1 MSFFIPIFLTG
12 LITGGIGCMA
22 VQGGLLASIIATQ
35 QQKEH
40 TFKKTLWIVLIF
52 LLGKIIAYTL
62 LGFALGWVGSF
73 FQMTI
78 ITRVLLMVAASL
90 FMIVTALNLLQV
102 HPIFRRFALQPPK
115 FLYTLARKESKTLDW
130 FAPLFVGVLTIF
142 LPCGTTQAMM
152 VSALQYGNPLISASI
167 LLVFTLGTV
176 PLFVLFG
183 VLIQA
188 ASVVFTKYFAPI
200 AAALVIGLAMWNLGN
215 AAALVG
221 FDVGQITKP
230 MVCQLVYCDEVVGNT
245 QQKQVATTTPIITIN
260 ATSYTIDNPYI
271 KAGSEVKLTVKNVRG
286 GGCIQFF
293 TIPKL
298 NIEKTIAVG
307 EEEIL
312 VFTAPKEKGSLPF
325 MCSMGMYRGTFIV
338 E

>member
-1 MSFFIPIFLTG
+1 MPNLYLIFLTG
-12 LITGGIGCMA
+12 LVTGGIGCMA
-22 VQGGLLASIIATQ
+22 VQGGLLASIIATRQ
-35 QQKEH
+35 EKDH
-40 TFKKTLWIVLIF
+40 TFKSTLWIVFIF

-78 ITRVLLMVAASL
+78 VTRVFLMVIASL
-90 FMIVTALNLLQV
+90 FMILTALNLLDV
-102 HPIFRRFALQPPK
+102 HPIFRRFAIKPPK
-115 FLYTLARKESKTLDW
+115 FLYALARKEAKTFDW

-152 VSALQYGNPLISASI
+152 VSALQYGSPLISASI

-176 PLFVLFG
+176 PLFILFG
-183 VLIQA
+183 LLVQA
-188 ASVVFTKYFAPI
+188 ASVVFRKYFAPI
-200 AAALVIGLAMWNLGN
+200 AAALVIGLALWNVGN
-215 AAALVG
+215 AAAIIG
-221 FDVGQITKP
+221 FDVRQITKSL
-230 MVCQLVYCDEVVGNT
+230 VCQLVYCDDTVGNS
-245 QQKQVATTTPIITIN
+245 QQKQVATTTPVITIN

-298 NIEKTIAVG
+298 HIEKTVAVG
-307 EEEIL
+307 EEEVL
-312 VFTAPKEKGSLPF
+312 VFTAPNEKGSLPF
-325 MCSMGMYRGTFIV
+325 MCSMGMYRGAFIV

>member
-1 MSFFIPIFLTG
+1 
-12 LITGGIGCMA
+12 MA

-40 TFKKTLWIVLIF
+40 TFKSTLWIVLIF
-52 LLGKIIAYTL
+52 LIGKIVAYTL
-62 LGFALGWVGSF
+62 LGFLLGWVGSF

-115 FLYTLARKESKTLDW
+115 FLYRLARKESKTLDW

-176 PLFVLFG
+176 PLFILFG

-200 AAALVIGLAMWNLGN
+200 AAALVIGLAVWNLGN
-215 AAALVG
+215 AAAIMG
-221 FDVGQITKP
+221 FDVRQMTKSL
-230 MVCQLVYCDEVVGNT
+230 VCQLVYCDDTVGNT

-260 ATSYTIDNPYI
+260 ATSYSIDNPYI
-271 KAGSEVKLTVKNVRG
+271 KAGSEVRLTVKNVRG

-307 EEEIL
+307 EEELL
-312 VFTAPKEKGSLPF
+312 VFTAPKEKGPLPF
-325 MCSMGMYRGTFIV
+325 MCSMGMYRGQFII